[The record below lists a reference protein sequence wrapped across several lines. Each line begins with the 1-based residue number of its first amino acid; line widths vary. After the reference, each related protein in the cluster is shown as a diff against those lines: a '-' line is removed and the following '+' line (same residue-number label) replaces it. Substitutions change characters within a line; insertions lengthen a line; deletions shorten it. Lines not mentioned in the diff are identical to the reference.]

1 MIRFFDILFSFI
13 GLTILS
19 PLIILLSV
27 AIKLESRGPIFFRQ
41 IRIGLNGKPFKLYK
55 FRSMYEDSEKKG
67 QITIGSNDKRITRV
81 GRFIRKYKF
90 DEFPQLLNVLKGEM
104 SLVGPRPEVPKYVEN
119 YSVHQMKVLSIKP
132 GITDYAS
139 IYFSNE
145 NDILAKKENP
155 EEYYVKFLI
164 PQKIRLNMIYI
175 KNNNLY
181 VYFKIIFTTLRRI
194 FSK

>member
-1 MIRFFDILFSFI
+1 MIRFFDILFSLT

-19 PLIILLSV
+19 PLILIVSI
-27 AIKLESRGPIFFRQ
+27 AIKIESRGPVFFKQ

-55 FRSMYEDSEKKG
+55 FRSMYENSEKKG

-81 GRFIRKYKF
+81 GRIIRKYKL
-90 DEFPQLLNVLKGEM
+90 DELPQLFNVLKGDM
-104 SLVGPRPEVPKYVEN
+104 SLVGPRPEVPKYVEK
-119 YSVHQMKVLSIKP
+119 YSVYQKRVLSIKP
-132 GITDYAS
+132 GVTDYAS

-145 NDILAKKENP
+145 NDLLAKSENP

-175 KNNNLY
+175 RNKSVF
-181 VYFKIIFTTLRRI
+181 VYFKIIFTTLQKI
-194 FSK
+194 FS

>member
-1 MIRFFDILFSFI
+1 MTRFFDILFSLI
-13 GLTILS
+13 GLTVLC
-19 PLIILLSV
+19 PLIILLSL
-27 AIKLESRGPIFFRQ
+27 AIKLESKGPVFFKQ

-55 FRSMYEDSEKKG
+55 FRSMYENSERIG

-81 GRFIRKYKF
+81 GRFIRKFKL
-90 DEFPQLLNVLKGEM
+90 DEFPQLFNVLKGDM

-119 YSVHQMKVLSIKP
+119 YSDYQMKVLSVRP

-145 NDILAKKENP
+145 NDILAKKDNP

-175 KNNNLY
+175 KNHNIL
-181 VYFKIIFTTLRRI
+181 VYFKIIFTTIRKVFI
-194 FSK
+194 